1 MVLKKKIYNVYTDVV
16 QKDFLQY
23 FLCSNCN
30 ICNLDMYFIRN
41 KESESE
47 SESVACKFRLYFP

>member
-1 MVLKKKIYNVYTDVV
+1 MYNVYTDVV

-47 SESVACKFRLYFP
+47 SESDISS